1 MWWWYRIWK
10 FFWCFYSKV
19 LNFYFLDRYINIL
32 DYDKPYSSFYYK
44 LQTQIPTLD
53 EFYVN
58 NLNFEQAIIKTNDGM
73 ILEHSIDNITYIFE
87 DSYIFSQER
96 KNLDG
101 FIGFRLNLKNIG
113 YYYERKY
120 ENLADF
126 ISKMGGIYSAIHLIF
141 YYLNLHVNK
150 YISIRDMRNRLDK
163 KIKKRNNIN
172 ANSNRKKIIDD
183 IIKYDNSVD
192 DLPSKNDKSDKIKFI
207 KKDEEVKKEKENL
220 ITENVSQIFN
230 NDTTINENDYTDQ
243 FINSK
248 IGDIQKKTRKLKIK

>member
-1 MWWWYRIWK
+1 M
-10 FFWCFYSKV
+10 FFNIIHDIIISRCKKDSLNLILGDEYECDDDTEFENFFDVSSAKV

-141 YYLNLHVNK
+141 
-150 YISIRDMRNRLDK
+150 
-163 KIKKRNNIN
+163 
-172 ANSNRKKIIDD
+172 II
-183 IIKYDNSVD
+183 
-192 DLPSKNDKSDKIKFI
+192 
-207 KKDEEVKKEKENL
+207 
-220 ITENVSQIFN
+220 
-230 NDTTINENDYTDQ
+230 
-243 FINSK
+243 
-248 IGDIQKKTRKLKIK
+248 